1 MVDRQRY
8 RGLVVGMSPLII
20 ATRESRLALWQ
31 ANHVAQCLRDAWPGR
46 EVSLLGMTTRGDQ
59 VLDRPLAAIGGKGL
73 FTKELEVALLEGRAH
88 LAVHSLKDVPMVLG
102 DEFVLAAV
110 LEREDPRDAFV
121 SNQFAS
127 LNDLP
132 KGARLGSSSVRRTAQ
147 LLAKFPHLN
156 ILPCRG
162 NLDTRLRKLDAGEY
176 DAILLA
182 SAGLKRLGLADRIRA
197 ILPQT
202 DALPAPAQGVLGIE
216 ICVTD
221 RSTASALA
229 ILEHPPTRIAISAER
244 ALALEL
250 GGSCKV
256 PLAAYCE
263 PVPGRE
269 NMYSLRAQVASL
281 DGKTVINAQATAE
294 LSDIAA
300 AQALGHSLALQ
311 MRRDGAQAVL
321 ASLT

>member
-1 MVDRQRY
+1 MQ
-8 RGLVVGMSPLII
+8 SIII

-31 ANHVAQCLRDAWPGR
+31 ARHVAERLRAASPGR
-46 EVSLLGMTTRGDQ
+46 NVSLLGMTTRGDQ
-59 VLDRPLAAIGGKGL
+59 VLDRPLASIGGKGL
-73 FTKELEVALLEGRAH
+73 FTKELEIALLEGRAH

-102 DEFVLAAV
+102 EEFVLAAV

-121 SNQFAS
+121 SNHYAS
-127 LNDLP
+127 LEALP
-132 KGARLGSSSVRRTAQ
+132 NGARLGSSSVRRTAQ
-147 LLAKFPHLN
+147 LLARYPHLT

-197 ILPQT
+197 VLPQSE
-202 DALPAPAQGVLGIE
+202 ALPAPAQGVLGIE
-216 ICVTD
+216 IRADDTATAAAVTKLD
-221 RSTASALA
+221 HL
-229 ILEHPPTRIAISAER
+229 PTRLAISAER

-263 PVPGRE
+263 EIPSQPSVYR
-269 NMYSLRAQVASL
+269 LRAQVASV
-281 DGKTVINAQATAE
+281 DGRQVVNADASMPLRSVAQA
-294 LSDIAA
+294 
-300 AQALGHSLALQ
+300 QAFGHQLALQ
-311 MRRDGAQAVL
+311 MRQDGAAAIL
-321 ASLT
+321 AALTA

>member
-1 MVDRQRY
+1 MNSIV
-8 RGLVVGMSPLII
+8 I

-31 ANHVAQCLRDAWPGR
+31 ANHVAERLRAASPGR

-59 VLDRPLAAIGGKGL
+59 VLDRPLASIGGKGL

-102 DEFVLAAV
+102 EEFKLAAV

-121 SNQFAS
+121 SNQYAS
-127 LNDLP
+127 LEALP
-132 KGARLGSSSVRRTAQ
+132 HGARLGSSSVRRTAQ
-147 LLAKFPHLN
+147 LLARFPHLN

-182 SAGLKRLGLADRIRA
+182 SAGLKRLGLIDRIRA
-197 ILPQT
+197 VLPQT
-202 DALPAPAQGVLGIE
+202 EALPAPAQGVLGIE
-216 ICVTD
+216 IRAD
-221 RSTASALA
+221 DAATAKALSVLEHTPTRLA
-229 ILEHPPTRIAISAER
+229 ISVER

-263 PVPGRE
+263 AVPGLAT
-269 NMYSLRAQVASL
+269 MYRLRAEVASL
-281 DGKTVINAQATAE
+281 DGRQVVRADTSMPLLSVEQAQAF
-294 LSDIAA
+294 
-300 AQALGHSLALQ
+300 GHRIALQ
-311 MRRDGAQAVL
+311 MRQDGAAAIL
-321 ASLT
+321 AALTV